1 MVKKKD
7 VIVANNAE
15 DGLKNGEKAGRNEDG
30 TFGIGNPGGTGR
42 PRGSYT
48 KSPLPYIEKET
59 FKEIAKVLSEKALA
73 GDLTVC
79 MHLCPKPPSP
89 PAEPIY
95 CTDTFDIGPTE
106 TPDQM
111 MKAVSR
117 LREAYARGEVS
128 KDFSTYMEN
137 SILATYKVYEAS
149 ELMPTLKALQ
159 EYIKKARKK

>member
-1 MVKKKD
+1 MAKKKD
-7 VIVANNAE
+7 ASIVSNTE
-15 DGLKNGEKAGRNEDG
+15 VGLKNGENSSRNADG
-30 TFGIGNPGGTGR
+30 TFVHGNPGSAGR
-42 PRGSYT
+42 PKGSYT

-59 FKEIAKVLSEKALA
+59 FKKIADVLSEKALG

-79 MHLCPKPPSP
+79 MHLCPKPPAP

-95 CTDTFDIGPTE
+95 CTDTFDLGPTE

-128 KDFSTYMEN
+128 KDFATYMEN

-159 EYIKKARKK
+159 EYIKKASKK

>member
-1 MVKKKD
+1 MAKKKD
-7 VIVANNAE
+7 VSAVSNS
-15 DGLKNGEKAGRNEDG
+15 DCGLKTESIREENGYFKS
-30 TFGIGNPGGTGR
+30 GNPGGPGR
-42 PRGSYT
+42 PKGVRSVLSLIT
-48 KSPLPYIEKET
+48 AET
-59 FKEIAKVLSEKALA
+59 FKKAADNISLKVMD
-73 GDLTVC
+73 GDLDTSIYIC
-79 MHLCPKPPSP
+79 SKPPSP

-117 LREAYARGEVS
+117 LREAYARGKVS

-159 EYIKKARKK
+159 EYIKKASKK